1 VPRIEVVFFQDDD
14 GTVPLLEWFD
24 SLPQKAQDKCRVRIE
39 RLQEMGHQLRRP
51 EADFL
56 RDGIYELRAKH
67 LGVNYRILYFFHGK
81 QVVVLAQ
88 GFSKQHAKVP
98 EKEIKV
104 AIERR
109 KKFQSASRRYR
120 YKETGL

>member
-1 VPRIEVVFFQDDD
+1 MPRIEVVFFQDDD